1 MIGVKVPSA
10 AFAWLASAVLQIA
23 CAAQE
28 RAPHGA
34 AAFDRQQHELA
45 ALSTVKPGTIP
56 PGVDVEFWRLFA
68 KTVDTPAQV
77 ALGQRLFF
85 DPRLSSDG
93 TVSCATCHDVTR
105 AFSDQRPVSEG
116 IGGKLGR
123 RNAPTVMN
131 AALIEPLFWDGR
143 SPTLSHQAG
152 QPIMNPIEM
161 GMPDKPSVVA
171 TVAKLDDYEQA
182 FQTAYGRPVDYDAI
196 EQALAA
202 FQRTLIFLDAPFDRF
217 KAGDQT
223 AISESAKRG
232 LVLFEGKASCVACH
246 PLNATNPLGTDYR
259 FHNIGVSARNQNF
272 EQLAVDALNALDADS
287 SEVELDRLAL
297 ATDLGELGRFMVT
310 RNRADIGAFRTPQL
324 RNIGITQ
331 PYMHDGS
338 MQTLWDTV
346 DHYNKGG
353 EVNAFLDGGIEALAL
368 TEPEIDDLV
377 AFMFTLTDRRFAAQN
392 EDQFRKQQAL
402 SRTQRPFRDDERA
415 MRRKLAFED
424 RVGNVGE
431 KR

>member
-1 MIGVKVPSA
+1 
-10 AFAWLASAVLQIA
+10 
-23 CAAQE
+23 
-28 RAPHGA
+28 
-34 AAFDRQQHELA
+34 
-45 ALSTVKPGTIP
+45 
-56 PGVDVEFWRLFA
+56 
-68 KTVDTPAQV
+68 
-77 ALGQRLFF
+77 
-85 DPRLSSDG
+85 
-93 TVSCATCHDVTR
+93 
-105 AFSDQRPVSEG
+105 
-116 IGGKLGR
+116 
-123 RNAPTVMN
+123 
-131 AALIEPLFWDGR
+131 
-143 SPTLSHQAG
+143 
-152 QPIMNPIEM
+152 
-161 GMPDKPSVVA
+161 
-171 TVAKLDDYEQA
+171 
-182 FQTAYGRPVDYDAI
+182 
-196 EQALAA
+196 
-202 FQRTLIFLDAPFDRF
+202 
-217 KAGDQT
+217 
-223 AISESAKRG
+223 
-232 LVLFEGKASCVACH
+232 VLFEGKASCVACH